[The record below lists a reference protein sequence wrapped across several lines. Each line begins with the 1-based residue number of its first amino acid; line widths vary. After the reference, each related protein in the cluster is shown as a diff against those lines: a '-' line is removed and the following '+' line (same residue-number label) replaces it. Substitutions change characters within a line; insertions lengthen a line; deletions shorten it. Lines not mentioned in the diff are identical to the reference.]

1 MESLQENRPL
11 FYSIIFSMG
20 ALMSLLMGLIP
31 DVSNQFEIVEF
42 PQQVRALHLFL
53 LLAWFPLLEKSMVK
67 LKLML
72 LLKIHMTADAM
83 ET

>member
-72 LLKIHMTADAM
+72 LLKIHMIADAM

>member
-1 MESLQENRPL
+1 
-11 FYSIIFSMG
+11 
-20 ALMSLLMGLIP
+20 MSLLMGLIP

-67 LKLML
+67 LKL
-72 LLKIHMTADAM
+72 KIHMIADAM